1 MFPDPT
7 EKSSGTLKVRA
18 GVLRERKKNNGQPMG
33 GNEILHYPKR
43 HFTHEVSLWAVLT
56 RKG

>member
-18 GVLRERKKNNGQPMG
+18 GVLRERKKIMVNPWGEMKSYT
-33 GNEILHYPKR
+33 ILR
-43 HFTHEVSLWAVLT
+43 GISLT
-56 RKG
+56 RYLSGQC